1 MDLDQKIHPQLTRR
15 ELLRL
20 SAGGIGMAALGSLLL
35 PSRAFGEAIGRDQG
49 PVGLPGLPHFAPKA
63 KRVIF
68 LFQSGGPSQIELF
81 DYKPK
86 LKDLHGTAMPDS
98 VRQGPPLV
106 GMSTSARDA
115 YTVVAP
121 CAEFKQVGSSGTWI
135 SDLLPH
141 TAGIVDDIAIVRT
154 VHTEAVNH
162 DPGTTF
168 MQTGFAVAGRPSM
181 GAWVTYALGSRNQ
194 NLPGFVVLIS
204 QPSWSV
210 PIALSNRY
218 WGTAFMPSKY
228 QGVSFRAAADPVAY
242 LSSPPGIDADQQR
255 RALDDL
261 GKLNQMTYEMHGDPE
276 TETRIAQY
284 ETAYRMQT
292 SVPELADLSKEPDAV
307 FDLYGPDSRKPGTY
321 AANCLLARRLA
332 ERDVR
337 FIQLYHRGWDHHQEL
352 PRDIKRLTQIVDQ
365 PSAALIKD
373 LKQRG
378 LLEDTLV
385 IWAGEFGRT
394 VYAEGVVKAN
404 FGRDHHGRCFT
415 VWMAGGGIKPGIS
428 YGETDEFSFNV
439 SHDPV
444 HVHDLHATILHCLG
458 IDHTRLTYKFQ
469 GRQFRLTDVAGEVV
483 HKILT

>member
-1 MDLDQKIHPQLTRR
+1 MDSEWKTRSRLTRR
-15 ELLRL
+15 ELLAL
-20 SAGGIGMAALGSLLL
+20 SAGGIGAAAMAPLLL
-35 PSRAFGEAIGRDQG
+35 PTRAFGEGMRLDARA
-49 PVGLPGLPHFAPKA
+49 VGLPGLPHFAPKA

-68 LFQSGGPSQIELF
+68 LFQSGGPSQIELL

-86 LKDLHGTAMPDS
+86 LRELHGTQLPDS
-98 VRQGPPLV
+98 VRQGPPLL
-106 GMSTSARDA
+106 GMGASPGQA
-115 YTVVAP
+115 YTVTAP
-121 CAEFKQVGSSGTWI
+121 CAEFKQAGSSGTWV
-135 SDLLPH
+135 SELLPH

-162 DPGTTF
+162 DPGTNF

-194 NLPGFVVLIS
+194 NLPGFVVLVS
-204 QPSWSV
+204 QPAWDV
-210 PIALSNRY
+210 PLSLSNRY
-218 WGTAFMPSKY
+218 WSTGFMPSKY

-242 LSSPPGIDADQQR
+242 LSSPPGVDQATQR

-261 GKLNQMTYEMHGDPE
+261 SKLNQMTYEQYGDPE
-276 TETRIAQY
+276 TETQIAQY

-292 SVPELADLSKEPDAV
+292 SVPELTDLSKEPDSV

-321 AANCLLARRLA
+321 AADCLLARRLA

-337 FIQLYHRGWDHHQEL
+337 FIQLYLRGWDNHSEL
-352 PRDIKRLTQIVDQ
+352 PRDIKRLAQIVDQ
-365 PSAALIKD
+365 PSAALVKD

-394 VYAEGVVKAN
+394 VYAEGQGKAN

-428 YGETDEFSFNV
+428 YGETDDFSFNV
-439 SHDPV
+439 ARDPV

-469 GRQFRLTDVAGEVV
+469 GRQFRLTDVGGEVV
-483 HKILT
+483 HQLLT